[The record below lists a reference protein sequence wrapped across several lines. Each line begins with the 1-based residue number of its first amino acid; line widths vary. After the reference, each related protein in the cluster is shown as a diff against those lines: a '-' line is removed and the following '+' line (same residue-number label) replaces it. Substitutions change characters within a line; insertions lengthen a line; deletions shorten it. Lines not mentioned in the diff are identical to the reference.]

1 MLKPELTHHLQCSQ
15 TKGLE
20 PLGVVNE
27 EGVVLVTWQGWPC
40 FSAQEQ
46 FPGGAGC
53 LQGQP

>member
-20 PLGVVNE
+20 PLGVVNK

-53 LQGQP
+53 LQGQL